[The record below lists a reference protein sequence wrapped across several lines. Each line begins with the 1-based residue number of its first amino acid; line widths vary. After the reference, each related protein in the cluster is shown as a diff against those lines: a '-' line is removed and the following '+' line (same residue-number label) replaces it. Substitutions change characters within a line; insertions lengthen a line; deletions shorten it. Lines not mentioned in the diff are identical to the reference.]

1 MNEIKKKRKRKRKNE
16 WNEKKMNEIKKK
28 EKEKEKMNE
37 MKKKW
42 IKNKLKFRS
51 RLYKLKVWDLIKF
64 WSSLINQT
72 NSLIEESI
80 SLGN

>member
-1 MNEIKKKRKRKRKNE
+1 
-16 WNEKKMNEIKKK
+16 MNEIKKK